1 MTTNVAWR
9 CPTHLTLSVLLVGE
23 MKKFQRP
30 NAVYPRVQVPVVVL
44 GVQGLD
50 SVTLMKE
57 SGAAGDY

>member
-1 MTTNVAWR
+1 MQFI
-9 CPTHLTLSVLLVGE
+9 HESG
-23 MKKFQRP
+23 
-30 NAVYPRVQVPVVVL
+30 VQVPVVVP